1 MLKIK
6 KKKPE
11 YLLMEYEKPVRY
23 NTLHFTR
30 FIISK
35 KLDTLK
41 RIFRGNQRIVTRRH
55 GRTDS
60 ETTDI
65 IYRLT

>member
-1 MLKIK
+1 
-6 KKKPE
+6 
-11 YLLMEYEKPVRY
+11 MEYDKPMRY
-23 NTLHFTR
+23 STYNFKT

-35 KLDTLK
+35 KLDSLK

-55 GRTDS
+55 GRIDS